1 MVKNDGDWNSTCPF
15 RVAAAQCKKICP
27 ECMKKYMKNGLKNP
41 LDPNIKSKTCKG
53 SLETGQ
59 LGCSGKSSVYLY
71 LPPIKI
77 KYH

>member
-1 MVKNDGDWNSTCPF
+1 MY
-15 RVAAAQCKKICP
+15 
-27 ECMKKYMKNGLKNP
+27 EKYMKNGLKIP

-59 LGCSGKSSVYLY
+59 LGCSGKSSVCLY